1 MEIFEWTE
9 QTPVTANNLNEMQN
23 IINNNIETADVYGN
37 NYVKMIDGT
46 LICWGT
52 VAVGNVSP
60 TSDKAITINL
70 PQNYIDTNYS
80 CMVTKKGTGA
90 YWSMIVETV
99 ASITNSSVS
108 ISIWNNSNS
117 QATVPAMDYI
127 TVGKWK

>member
-52 VAVGNVSP
+52 VAVGDVP
-60 TSDKAITINL
+60 PGKGKGIIINL

-80 CMVTKKGTGA
+80 CMVTKKGIKP
-90 YWSMIVETV
+90 YWSFIAEAV

-108 ISIWNNSNS
+108 LYVWNNNDN
-117 QATVPAMDYI
+117 QATITAMDYI
-127 TVGKWK
+127 TVGRWK

>member
-52 VAVGNVSP
+52 VAVGDVP
-60 TSDKAITINL
+60 PRQAKEIIINL

-80 CMVTKKGTGA
+80 CMVTKKGGGL
-90 YWSMIVETV
+90 YWTFLAETV

-108 ISIWNNSNS
+108 LSVWNNNDN
-117 QATVPAMDYI
+117 QATITAMDYI
-127 TVGKWK
+127 TVGRWK